1 MALGQN
7 SSGRT
12 QLIPEVHKAL
22 DNIKYEIASEFSI
35 PVHQGS
41 EDYWGNIT
49 SRDCGKVGGTMVK
62 RMIALAEKELLSGKS
77 LEKF

>member
-12 QLIPEVHKAL
+12 QLVPEAHPTL

-62 RMIALAEKELLSGKS
+62 RMIAMAEKELINGKA
-77 LEKF
+77 LEKY

>member
-12 QLIPEVHKAL
+12 QLVPDVHHTL
-22 DNIKYEIASEFSI
+22 DNIKYEIASELNI

-49 SRDCGKVGGTMVK
+49 SRDCGKVGGVMVK
-62 RMIALAEKELLSGKS
+62 RMIALAEKELLNGKN
-77 LEKF
+77 LDKI

>member
-12 QLIPEVHKAL
+12 QLVPEVHPTL

-62 RMIALAEKELLSGKS
+62 RMIALAEKELINGKS
-77 LEKF
+77 LEKL

>member
-12 QLIPEVHKAL
+12 QLIPEAHPTL
-22 DNIKYEIASEFSI
+22 DNIKYEIASELSI

-49 SRDCGKVGGTMVK
+49 SKDCGKVGGTMVK
-62 RMIALAEKELLSGKS
+62 RMIALAEKELLSGKP
-77 LEKF
+77 LEKL